1 MIARVDRPVR
11 SSRAVILAALAL
23 LPAQA
28 AVGESPSPIPFDSPR
43 WTIVQGSV
51 VEHLGRKALAGSALL
66 GDAVFE
72 DGVIEFDVAVNGER
86 SYPGVLFRIA
96 SRGNHE
102 RVYLRPH
109 HANTARVPDV
119 VQYVAA
125 FNGVDSWQ
133 LYGGD
138 GKTAYA
144 DLPTDRWIPVRVE
157 VSGTQARV
165 FLDGAERPALEIHE
179 LQRGISKGGLGLL
192 GPADGSAYFS
202 DFRFRADGTLRFD
215 PPPAAWP
222 APGFI
227 AEWELSQPLR
237 GDQLDDAKPLG
248 EQKLPPL
255 AWKRVTALPGGLVDV
270 SRHYGRL
277 GPGVDAV
284 VARTRLTS
292 PAKEVRRL
300 RFGYSD
306 AITVFLNGRPV
317 FAGDSSYLSRDPS
330 FPGFIGLF
338 DHLFLPLEE
347 GENELTIYL
356 YEGFGGW
363 GFEFQDARAEYAAP
377 GVTKLWETPAEIP
390 FAESAVYDPA
400 RRVFYVSAYDAANPD
415 PGPGRQF
422 LAKLAPEGRIES
434 LRWVDGLTHPTDLV
448 LDGDTLIA
456 VEPTGIV
463 LIDVPAAT
471 IRERVP
477 VAGAVMLNKAA
488 RGADGALFVTDSR
501 KGVVWRLADG
511 RAEEWLTGLARP
523 NALHLRG
530 GTLFVGV
537 NGDGTVRSID
547 LATRASRTLARFG
560 PGILVGIDSD
570 GAGNLIVSQVEGRVY
585 RIAPDGIVTRLL
597 DTSVPGRGTCNVAFV
612 PERGLLVVPTWT
624 GNSVA
629 AYSLAGSGEP
639 FGRSPV
645 AADLRDRPA
654 NDVRSARDEQPSR
667 SAGPPAAR

>member
-1 MIARVDRPVR
+1 MSARVVRPVR
-11 SSRAVILAALAL
+11 ASVVVILAALAL
-23 LPAQA
+23 LPPQA
-28 AVGESPSPIPFDSPR
+28 AADESASPIPFDSPR

-72 DGVIEFDVAVNGER
+72 NGVIEFDVAVNGER

-125 FNGVDSWQ
+125 FNGIDSWQ
-133 LYGGD
+133 LYGGE

-144 DLPTDRWIPVRVE
+144 DLPTGRWLHVRVE

-179 LQRGISKGGLGLL
+179 LQRGMSKGGLGLM

-202 DFRFRADGTLRFD
+202 DFRFRADDALRFD

-248 EQKLPPL
+248 EQQLPPL
-255 AWKRVTALPGGLVDV
+255 VWKRVTALPGGLVDV

-277 GPGVDAV
+277 GPGIDAV
-284 VARTRLTS
+284 VARTRLTAS
-292 PAKEVRRL
+292 AKELRRL

-306 AITVFLNGRPV
+306 AISVFLNGRPV

-338 DHLFLPLEE
+338 DHLFLPLKE
-347 GENELTIYL
+347 GDNELTIYL

-363 GFEFQDARAEYAAP
+363 GFEFQDAGAEFAAP
-377 GVTKLWETPAEIP
+377 GIAKLWETPAEIP
-390 FAESAVYDPA
+390 SAESAVFDPA
-400 RRVFYVSAYDAANPD
+400 RSVFYVSAYDAANPD
-415 PGPGRQF
+415 PSPGRQF
-422 LAKLAPEGRIES
+422 LAKLGPDGRIET
-434 LRWVDGLTHPTDLV
+434 LRWVDGLTHPTGLV
-448 LDGDTLIA
+448 LDGGTLFA
-456 VEPTGIV
+456 VEPTGV
-463 LIDVPAAT
+463 AVIDVAT
-471 IRERVP
+471 AKVRERIPVP
-477 VAGAVMLNKAA
+477 GAIMLNKAA
-488 RGADGALFVTDSR
+488 RNADGALFVTDSR
-501 KGVVWRLADG
+501 KGVIWRLADG
-511 RAEEWLTGLARP
+511 RAEEWLTGLLRP
-523 NALHLRG
+523 NALHIRG
-530 GTLFVGV
+530 GILFVGT
-537 NGDGTVRSID
+537 NGDGTVRSVEI
-547 LATRASRTLARFG
+547 ATRATRTLARFG
-560 PGILVGIDSD
+560 PGILVGMTSD
-570 GAGNLIVSQVEGRVY
+570 DAGNLLVSQVEGRIF
-585 RIAPDGIVTRLL
+585 RIAPDGTVTRLL
-597 DTSVPGRGTCNVAFV
+597 DTSVPGKGACNFAFV
-612 PERGLLVVPTWT
+612 PEKRLLVVPTWT
-624 GNSVA
+624 GNTVVA
-629 AYSLAGSGEP
+629 YFLAEG
-639 FGRSPV
+639 GRAP
-645 AADLRDRPA
+645 
-654 NDVRSARDEQPSR
+654 
-667 SAGPPAAR
+667 

>member
-1 MIARVDRPVR
+1 MRVPVGCPVR
-11 SSRAVILAALAL
+11 LSRAGILAALAL
-23 LPAQA
+23 LPPPA
-28 AVGESPSPIPFDSPR
+28 AAGESPSPIPFDSPR

-66 GDAVFE
+66 GDTVFG
-72 DGVIEFDVAVNGER
+72 DGVIEFDIAVNGER

-125 FNGVDSWQ
+125 FNGIDSWQ

-144 DLPTDRWIPVRVE
+144 ELPTGRWVTVRVE

-165 FLDGAERPALEIHE
+165 FLDGAERPSLEIHE
-179 LQRGISKGGLGLL
+179 LQRGNSKGGLGLL

-202 DFRFRADGTLRFD
+202 DFRFRADDTLRFD
-215 PPPAAWP
+215 APPAAWP

-227 AEWELSQPLR
+227 ADWELSQPLR

-255 AWKRVTALPGGLVDV
+255 AWRRVTALPGGLVDI

-277 GPGVDAV
+277 GPGIDAV
-284 VARTRLTS
+284 VARTRLT
-292 PAKEVRRL
+292 ATAREIRRL

-306 AITVFLNGRPV
+306 AISVFVNGRPL

-347 GENELTIYL
+347 GENDLTIYL

-363 GFEFQDARAEYAAP
+363 GFQFQDARAEFSAP
-377 GVTKLWETPAEIP
+377 LVTKLWETPAEIP
-390 FAESAVYDPA
+390 FAESAAYDPA
-400 RRVFYVSAYDAANPD
+400 RRVFYVSAYDAVNPD
-415 PGPGRQF
+415 PAAGRQF
-422 LAKLAPEGRIES
+422 LARLGLDGRIEA

-448 LDGDTLIA
+448 LAGDTLLA

-463 LIDVPAAT
+463 VIDVPAAT

-501 KGVVWRLADG
+501 KGVIWRLADG
-511 RAEEWLTGLARP
+511 RAEEWLTGLVRP

-530 GTLFVGV
+530 GMLFVGI

-570 GAGNLIVSQVEGRVY
+570 DAGNLLVSQVEGRVF
-585 RIAPDGIVTRLL
+585 RVAPDGTVTRLL
-597 DTSVPGRGTCNVAFV
+597 DTSVPGRGACNLAYV
-612 PERGLLVVPTWT
+612 PEQGLLVVPTWT
-624 GNSVA
+624 GNAVA
-629 AYSLAGSGEP
+629 AYSLGTGADPRPRQRAADGAPGANT
-639 FGRSPV
+639 SPV
-645 AADLRDRPA
+645 RG
-654 NDVRSARDEQPSR
+654 STT
-667 SAGPPAAR
+667 

>member
-1 MIARVDRPVR
+1 M
-11 SSRAVILAALAL
+11 
-23 LPAQA
+23 
-28 AVGESPSPIPFDSPR
+28 
-43 WTIVQGSV
+43 QGSV

-72 DGVIEFDVAVNGER
+72 NGVIEFDVAVNGER

-125 FNGVDSWQ
+125 FNGIDSWQ

-144 DLPTDRWIPVRVE
+144 DLPTGRWLHVRVE

-165 FLDGAERPALEIHE
+165 FLDGAEQPALEIHE
-179 LQRGISKGGLGLL
+179 LQRGMSKGGLGLL

-202 DFRFRADGTLRFD
+202 DFRFRAEDALQFD

-237 GDQLDDAKPLG
+237 GDQLDDGKPLG
-248 EQKLPPL
+248 EQQLPPL
-255 AWKRVTALPGGLVDV
+255 VWKRVTALPGGLVDV

-284 VARTRLTS
+284 VARTRLTAS
-292 PAKEVRRL
+292 AKEVRRL

-306 AITVFLNGRPV
+306 AISVFLNGRPV

-347 GENELTIYL
+347 GDNDLTIYL

-363 GFEFQDARAEYAAP
+363 GFEFQDAGAEFAAP
-377 GVTKLWETPAEIP
+377 GDHEALGDPGGDPLRRVGRLRSGAERLLRVGIRRGKP
-390 FAESAVYDPA
+390 RPVARPPVPHQARTRRAHRDAALGRRPDPSDGPRA
-400 RRVFYVSAYDAANPD
+400 RRRHALRGRADGSRRDRRRD
-415 PGPGRQF
+415 REGPG
-422 LAKLAPEGRIES
+422 
-434 LRWVDGLTHPTDLV
+434 THSRRRLGHAQQGGARTPT
-448 LDGDTLIA
+448 A
-456 VEPTGIV
+456 RSSSPT
-463 LIDVPAAT
+463 
-471 IRERVP
+471 R
-477 VAGAVMLNKAA
+477 A
-488 RGADGALFVTDSR
+488 RG
-501 KGVVWRLADG
+501 
-511 RAEEWLTGLARP
+511 
-523 NALHLRG
+523 
-530 GTLFVGV
+530 
-537 NGDGTVRSID
+537 
-547 LATRASRTLARFG
+547 
-560 PGILVGIDSD
+560 
-570 GAGNLIVSQVEGRVY
+570 
-585 RIAPDGIVTRLL
+585 
-597 DTSVPGRGTCNVAFV
+597 
-612 PERGLLVVPTWT
+612 
-624 GNSVA
+624 
-629 AYSLAGSGEP
+629 
-639 FGRSPV
+639 
-645 AADLRDRPA
+645 
-654 NDVRSARDEQPSR
+654 
-667 SAGPPAAR
+667 

>member
-1 MIARVDRPVR
+1 MSARVVRPVR
-11 SSRAVILAALAL
+11 ASIVVILAALAL
-23 LPAQA
+23 LPPRA
-28 AVGESPSPIPFDSPR
+28 AAGESASPIPFDSPR

-51 VEHLGRKALAGSALL
+51 VEHLGRRALAGSALL

-72 DGVIEFDVAVNGER
+72 NGVIEFDVAVNGER

-109 HANTARVPDV
+109 HANAARVPDV

-125 FNGVDSWQ
+125 FNGIDSWQ
-133 LYGGD
+133 LYSGD

-144 DLPTDRWIPVRVE
+144 DLPTDRWLHVRVE
-157 VSGTQARV
+157 VSGAQARV

-179 LQRGISKGGLGLL
+179 LQRGMSKGGLGLL

-202 DFRFRADGTLRFD
+202 DFRFRADDALRFE

-248 EQKLPPL
+248 EQQLPPL

-284 VARTRLTS
+284 VARTRLTAS
-292 PAKEVRRL
+292 AKEIRRL

-338 DHLFLPLEE
+338 DHLFLPLEK
-347 GENELTIYL
+347 GDNDLTIYL

-363 GFEFQDARAEYAAP
+363 GFEFQDAGAEFAAP

-390 FAESAVYDPA
+390 SAESAVFDPA
-400 RRVFYVSAYDAANPD
+400 RSVFYVSAYDAANPD
-415 PGPGRQF
+415 PSPGRQF
-422 LAKLAPEGRIES
+422 LTRLGPDGRIET
-434 LRWVDGLTHPTDLV
+434 LRWVDGLTHPTGLV
-448 LDGDTLIA
+448 LDGGTLFA
-456 VEPTGIV
+456 VEPTGV
-463 LIDVPAAT
+463 AVIDVAT
-471 IRERVP
+471 VKVRERIPVP
-477 VAGAVMLNKAA
+477 GAVMLNKAA
-488 RGADGALFVTDSR
+488 RSADGALFVTDSR
-501 KGVVWRLADG
+501 KGVIWRLADG
-511 RAEEWLTGLARP
+511 RAEEWLTGLLRP
-523 NALHLRG
+523 NALHIRG
-530 GTLFVGV
+530 GTLFVGT
-537 NGDGTVRSID
+537 NGDGAVRSID
-547 LATRASRTLARFG
+547 LATRDARTLARFG
-560 PGILVGIDSD
+560 PGILVGLTSD
-570 GAGNLIVSQVEGRVY
+570 DAGNLLVSQVEGRIF
-585 RIAPDGIVTRLL
+585 RIAPDGTVTRLL
-597 DTSVPGRGTCNVAFV
+597 DTSVPGKGTCNFAFV
-612 PERGLLVVPTWT
+612 PDRRLLVVPTWT
-624 GNSVA
+624 GNTVVA
-629 AYSLAGSGEP
+629 YLLAEG
-639 FGRSPV
+639 GRAP
-645 AADLRDRPA
+645 
-654 NDVRSARDEQPSR
+654 
-667 SAGPPAAR
+667 